1 MQIMYNTVGIYD
13 TSIKKKKS
21 IFAYEINR
29 KSMA

>member
-1 MQIMYNTVGIYD
+1 MQIMYNTVDIYD
-13 TSIKKKKS
+13 TSIKKKS